1 MTREPICKWDG
12 SECYSRGRKKEMPCS
27 MCGLL
32 IAPGSVSVPKFTDYI
47 TPTHLYNVAGQPV
60 PKVKDYFC
68 ADCFRLSR
76 PYESWCKCSRSRHWY
91 AEHEREKEAN
101 ARHAEARRPPG
112 PPPGS
117 PPSTALAI
125 PSPSSAA
132 SVSASSGGDINIDRP
147 ENLVRSRALAA
158 GDEGDE
164 RANCDAGERCAWY
177 FDSECIAPAVAEQ
190 YAVTR

>member
-27 MCGLL
+27 MCGLT
-32 IAPGSVSVPKFTDYI
+32 IAPGSVSVPKFTDNI
-47 TPTHLYNVAGQPV
+47 TPTTFYNVAGQQV
-60 PKVKDYFC
+60 PQERDYFC
-68 ADCFRLSR
+68 ADCFRSSR
-76 PYESWCKCSRSRHWY
+76 PYESWRKCSGSQRW
-91 AEHEREKEAN
+91 HELEKEAN

-147 ENLVRSRALAA
+147 NLVHVV
-158 GDEGDE
+158 E
-164 RANCDAGERCAWY
+164 RLQQEMREMKEHVETLEQAVRG
-177 FDSECIAPAVAEQ
+177 IARAVAL
-190 YAVTR
+190 TR

>member
-1 MTREPICKWDG
+1 
-12 SECYSRGRKKEMPCS
+12 
-27 MCGLL
+27 MCRLT
-32 IAPGSVSVPKFTDYI
+32 IAPGSVYVPKFTDYI
-47 TPTHLYNVAGQPV
+47 TPTTTYKADGQEI
-60 PKVKDYFC
+60 PKERDYFC

-76 PYESWCKCSRSRHWY
+76 PCESYCTCTGSQRWF
-91 AEHEREKEAN
+91 AEHKAWKEEN

-147 ENLVRSRALAA
+147 NLVHVVECLQQEMSEMKEQIETLENVVRGILIQNAIPAQRQSRM
-158 GDEGDE
+158 
-164 RANCDAGERCAWY
+164 
-177 FDSECIAPAVAEQ
+177 Q
-190 YAVTR
+190 